1 MGMGRDRLTG
11 WRFHLGVMRM
21 FWNCIVA
28 VAAQPCKHTKMPL
41 SHILQK
47 GEFRE
52 CSYVSTKKKENA
64 RAEITVSL
72 PLSPLTLPALFL
84 TLSCSWM
91 LSDFRSLQENIPG
104 MHYGPKAG
112 VEIISQVC

>member
-1 MGMGRDRLTG
+1 M
-11 WRFHLGVMRM
+11 
-21 FWNCIVA
+21 
-28 VAAQPCKHTKMPL
+28 
-41 SHILQK
+41 
-47 GEFRE
+47 
-52 CSYVSTKKKENA
+52 SYVSIKKKENNA

-72 PLSPLTLPALFL
+72 PLSPLTPSLALPALFL

-91 LSDFRSLQENIPG
+91 LSDFISLQKDIPG